1 MDLIRKEIGKKR
13 EKGDTYLL
21 TLECLRKG
29 MTIDEISDFRKL
41 QSTTVYS
48 HIAHLVQIDLFND
61 WQEYVDRDE
70 VRSVKRIY
78 DERGGSTELKPI
90 FESLD
95 GAVEYGKIRLALAV
109 IAKERV

>member
-1 MDLIRKEIGKKR
+1 MELIRSEIGKKR

-29 MTIDEISDFRKL
+29 MSIDEISEFRKI

-61 WQEYVDRDE
+61 WQMYVERDE
-70 VRSVKRIY
+70 VRKVKEVF

-90 FESLD
+90 FESLN
-95 GAVEYGKIRLALAV
+95 GAVTYGKIRLALAV